1 MADRHGQ
8 TRQKRRWF
16 VVHRPD
22 GVLLFYCCLICICAV
37 SDAQQ
42 RQSSPPLPPP
52 SLPPQTTPL
61 SSRSEFEALFSLRSS
76 LGMRS
81 RDWPRKVDP
90 CSRWAGV
97 RCQGGH
103 VVGVNVS
110 GFKRTRMGKM
120 NPRFSADGLLNLSF
134 LSFFNASFFPLP
146 GSIPEWF
153 GRLDNLTLL
162 DLHSSRIN
170 GSIPRSLV
178 SLSNLTVLDL
188 SGNHL
193 TGSIPPPSPSSNLTL
208 LNLSHNH
215 LDGNLPPALGTLRNL
230 RFLFLSNNDLND
242 TLPPQLGDLL
252 SLIHLDLRF
261 NNLSGS
267 IPVEL
272 GSLKNLQQ
280 LLLSG
285 NSLSGD
291 LPVEVANLPR
301 LEALVVNGNNL
312 SGVLPDMVGL
322 LNLRTL
328 DVSEN
333 SLTGNLSNGS
343 LLYGSWN
350 LSSGVRVNLSHNLFY
365 GLLPAQLGSVLQ
377 RSSSFDLSYNYFQ
390 GRPPGGFAGSADISS
405 LLMNCLQDLPNQR
418 TAEECSSF
426 YQQRGLFFAG
436 FGTNTSKDENSKQ
449 SKRHWKA
456 ILGGVLG
463 ALGLVFLVMLV
474 CVLFILKCQKKP
486 DNSDSQHHRQQRGVS
501 SAAIASATGVLHPV
515 GISFNL
521 SSLGDSFSYEQ
532 LLQATADFSSS
543 NLIKHGH
550 TGDLY
555 RGSLEGGIPIVVK
568 KIDLSTVGRETYM
581 VELDVFGRASHTRLV
596 PLLGHCLDKENEK
609 FLVYK
614 YMPNGDLSH
623 ALHRKATSVEDG
635 LQSLDWITRLKIATG
650 AAEALSYLH
659 HEFTPSLVHRDV
671 QASSILLDDKFEV
684 RLGSLSE
691 VCTQEGDSHQSV
703 ISRILRFSQSSE
715 QSTSGLPSATCAYDV
730 YCFGKVLLELVTG
743 KLGISGSNTTSTNEW
758 LDWAL
763 PHININEKELVTKI
777 IDPHLIID
785 EDLLEEVWAMAIV
798 ARSCLNPK
806 PAKRPLMRYILKAL
820 ENPLK
825 VVREENSNASAS
837 ARLRTTSSRGSWNA
851 ALFSSW
857 RHSSSEI
864 VAVPGFPRDG
874 NINTKQAGTAGSLGS
889 GQGGDVSSHK
899 RLSKDIFPEPASM
912 AGIERVDD

>member
-1 MADRHGQ
+1 MADHHGQ
-8 TRQKRRWF
+8 KHREKQRF
-16 VVHRPD
+16 VVNRLYL
-22 GVLLFYCCLICICAV
+22 VLLFYCCLMCICVVA
-37 SDAQQ
+37 DAQQ
-42 RQSSPPLPPP
+42 RQPPPAPPPP
-52 SLPPQTTPL
+52 SPPPQTPL
-61 SSRSEFEALFSLRSS
+61 SSRTEFDALFSLRSS
-76 LGMRS
+76 LGLRS

-97 RCQGGH
+97 RCQDGH
-103 VVGVNVS
+103 VVGLNIS
-110 GFKRTRMGKM
+110 GFKRTRVGKT
-120 NPRFSADGLLNLSF
+120 NPRFSADGLLNLTS

-146 GSIPEWF
+146 GRIPEWF
-153 GRLDNLTLL
+153 GRLDNLSLL
-162 DLHSSRIN
+162 DLHSSHIN
-170 GSIPRSLV
+170 GSIPPSLV

-188 SGNHL
+188 SRNHL
-193 TGSIPPPSPSSNLTL
+193 TGSIPPPPTSSNLTL

-215 LDGNLPPALGTLRNL
+215 LDGQLPPALGTLRNL
-230 RFLFLSNNDLND
+230 RFLFLSNNTLTG
-242 TLPPQLGDLL
+242 TLPPQFGYLP
-252 SLIHLDLRF
+252 SLVHLDLRF
-261 NNLSGS
+261 NSLSGS

-272 GSLKNLQQ
+272 GSLKNLQY

-285 NSLSGD
+285 NSLSGE
-291 LPVEVANLPR
+291 LPVNVTKLPR

-312 SGVLPDMVGL
+312 SGGLPDMVGL
-322 LNLRTL
+322 NLRIL
-328 DVSEN
+328 DVSSN
-333 SLTGNLSNGS
+333 SLSGNLSNGS
-343 LLYGSWN
+343 LLSDSWN
-350 LSSGVRVNLSHNLFY
+350 LSSGALFNLSHNLFY
-365 GLLPAQLGSVLQ
+365 GILPAQLGSVLQ

-390 GRPPGGFAGSADISS
+390 GRPPGGLAGSADSS
-405 LLMNCLQDLPNQR
+405 YLQMNCLQDLPNQR
-418 TAEECSSF
+418 TAKECSSF
-426 YQQRGLFFAG
+426 YEQRGLLFAG
-436 FGTNTSKDENSKQ
+436 FGTNTSKDENSHQRKT
-449 SKRHWKA
+449 HWKA
-456 ILGGVLG
+456 ILGGVFG
-463 ALGLVFLVMLV
+463 ALGLVFLVVLV

-486 DNSDSQHHRQQRGVS
+486 ENSDAYSRRQQKGNYGN

-521 SSLGDSFSYEQ
+521 SSLGESFSYEQ

-550 TGDLY
+550 TGDIY

-568 KIDLSTVGRETYM
+568 KIDLSTVGRESYM

-635 LQSLDWITRLKIATG
+635 VQSLDWITRLKIATG
-650 AAEALSYLH
+650 AAEALTYLH

-691 VCTQEGDSHQSV
+691 VCTQESDSHQSV
-703 ISRILRFSQSSE
+703 LSRILRFSQSSE
-715 QSTSGLPSATCAYDV
+715 QSTLGLPSATCAYDV

-743 KLGISGSNTTSTNEW
+743 KLGISGSNSTSTNEW

-864 VAVPGFPRDG
+864 VAVPGFPREG
-874 NINTKQAGTAGSLGS
+874 NTSMKQAGTAGSLGS

-899 RLSKDIFPEPASM
+899 RLSKDIFPEPTSM
-912 AGIERVDD
+912 ADIEKVDD